1 MTNYMNEIALSVFI
15 AVNQSGNNGAT
26 VIVAVK
32 EDGYALEIASE
43 ALQRFE
49 GI

>member
-1 MTNYMNEIALSVFI
+1 MKNYMKEITLSVFI
-15 AVNQSGNNGAT
+15 AANELGNNGAT

-32 EDGYALEIASE
+32 KDGYALEIASE
-43 ALQRFE
+43 ALQGFE